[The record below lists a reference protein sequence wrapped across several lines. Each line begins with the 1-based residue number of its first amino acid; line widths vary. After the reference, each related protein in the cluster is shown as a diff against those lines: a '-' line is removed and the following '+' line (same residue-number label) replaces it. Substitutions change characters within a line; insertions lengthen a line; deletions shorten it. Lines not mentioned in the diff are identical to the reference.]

1 MSTLILDRDASAL
14 AAAVVV
20 MPPGPSA
27 GSAVQQVTAGGP
39 IDAALIDCSAMQE
52 SSLSMAQE
60 LIVQLVDVRGA
71 RWIQLIEPTKSWL
84 DCVRAQIQRR
94 GMADSL
100 SVVPRTS
107 SQS

>member
-1 MSTLILDRDASAL
+1 MTALSLEQEAPVLATGVVTMPRLSGARSTARRL
-14 AAAVVV
+14 A
-20 MPPGPSA
+20 
-27 GSAVQQVTAGGP
+27 AGGP